1 MSRFPSP
8 TLADRIDDRV
18 QELGDGFVRLG
29 EEDTPFTLR
38 EGGDSLETARQLH
51 SERDESERERDEESN
66 EPLTRTLPEW
76 RADMRGLD
84 FPFVD
89 TIPLDEQRRRADRV
103 AELAT
108 TENVVERIDREVEFQ
123 DETVRGKYWRG
134 IQLIEIGTE
143 SDDFPGF
150 QAGVVLAHEVGH
162 AFYEAWS
169 PDSGIE
175 EQPRLF
181 RTTDEKEQARAVSE
195 RLHGPLIET
204 DGPFVDYRKGSDEE
218 LAAAVFASRIIE
230 PMAAQ
235 RIAPD
240 AVRRLEDVFG
250 GLSDDLF

>member
-8 TLADRIDDRV
+8 TLADRIDDRI

-38 EGGDSLETARQLH
+38 EGGESLENARQLH
-51 SERDESERERDEESN
+51 SERDESKRERDEESN
-66 EPLTRTLPEW
+66 EPVTRTLGEW
-76 RADMRGLD
+76 REDMMGLD

-108 TENVVERIDREVEFQ
+108 TETVVKRIDRGVGFQ
-123 DETVRGKYWRG
+123 NETVRGKYWRG
-134 IQLIEIGTE
+134 IQLIEIGTD

-150 QAGVVLAHEVGH
+150 QTGVVLAHEIGH
-162 AFYEAWS
+162 AFYDAWS

-181 RTTDEKEQARAVSE
+181 RTADEKEQARVISE
-195 RLHGPLIET
+195 RLHGPMIET

-250 GLSDDLF
+250 ELSDDLF